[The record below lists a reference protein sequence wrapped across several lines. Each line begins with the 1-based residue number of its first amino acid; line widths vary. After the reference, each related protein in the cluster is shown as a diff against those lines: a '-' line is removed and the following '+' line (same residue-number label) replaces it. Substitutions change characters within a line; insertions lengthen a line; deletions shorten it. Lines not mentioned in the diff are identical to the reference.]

1 MYKKAFILLL
11 CGLFISAFGFFAGA
25 LPPEVEHSLHDVKIL
40 TLKTSSDLSEIWDL
54 RDVPDKYD
62 IVKLTKLDLDNFS
75 TAQLD
80 TLKNWVQD
88 GGTLWCDPARRKVL
102 NEFNIEVAKWDEG
115 WNVVDAAGYHQI
127 LRAVKKVKLYLIGD
141 FINGIDVPL
150 LYYEN
155 KLVGGIS
162 FFGRGM
168 VIAVN
173 SWDIKKDYKDGER
186 FLANVKEFGAGYQV
200 PPADKNVPETNYDR
214 IKLLNQ
220 ETLTGDIKPEV
231 LVFETPY
238 GRFNF
243 YQSEIDSLRFKERTI
258 LELKRGDRLIGQLK
272 LIEIEIRLRNGQW
285 RTIQKRDVSSILFAQ

>member
-1 MYKKAFILLL
+1 MYKESFILSL
-11 CGLFISAFGFFAGA
+11 CGLFIFASGFFAVA
-25 LPPEVEHSLHDVKIL
+25 LPPEIEHSLHDVKIL

-54 RDVPDKYD
+54 REVPDKYD

-80 TLKNWVQD
+80 TLKIWVQD

-102 NEFNIEVAKWDEG
+102 NEFNIEVAKWDED
-115 WNVVDAAGYHQI
+115 WNVVNAAGYHQV
-127 LRAVKKVKLYLIGD
+127 LRAVKKVKLYVIGN
-141 FINGIDVPL
+141 FINGLDVPL
-150 LYYEN
+150 LYHEN

-162 FFGRGM
+162 FFGQGT

-186 FLANVKEFGAGYQV
+186 FLANLKEFGAGYQV
-200 PPADKNVPETNYDR
+200 PPTDKSGPETNYDR

-220 ETLTGDIKPEV
+220 ETLTGEIKPEV
-231 LVFETPY
+231 LTFETPY

-243 YQSEIDSLRFKERTI
+243 YQSEINSLRFDGQII

-285 RTIQKRDVSSILFAQ
+285 RAIQKRDVSSILFGR